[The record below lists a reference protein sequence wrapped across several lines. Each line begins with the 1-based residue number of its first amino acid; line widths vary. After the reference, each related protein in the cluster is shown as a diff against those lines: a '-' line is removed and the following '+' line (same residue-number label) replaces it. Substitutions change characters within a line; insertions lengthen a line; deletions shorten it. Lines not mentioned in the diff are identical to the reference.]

1 MDNNND
7 DHGDSIMLIIIFDV
21 RTMNWVNE
29 FSKTQIRNAKFKWV
43 IEFAVMLIAIMLF
56 GFFCAK
62 LNLIITFEFYILS
75 Y

>member
-7 DHGDSIMLIIIFDV
+7 DHGDSIMLLIIFDV
-21 RTMNWVNE
+21 KTMNWVNE

-56 GFFCAK
+56 GFFCGK
-62 LNLIITFEFYILS
+62 LNLIITFEFYIWS